1 MSVRYERKGAAV
13 WLTIDRAD
21 AANALSRAVVDGLR
35 AGVARASSEDCRAI
49 VIAGAGDK
57 AFCAGADLKERRG
70 MSADDT
76 RRFLDD
82 LNAMMSEVAAAPRV
96 VIAAVGGVA
105 LGGGTELALACDVRV
120 ANERAQFGLTEVRLG
135 IIPGAGGTQRLAR
148 VVGVARAK
156 EMILFGGRVDAQRA
170 LAIGLVS
177 EVGDL
182 ETIVAKRVDE
192 LAACAPIAV
201 AKAKEAIDR
210 GFDLPIAEALAL
222 ERACYEVTLTTED
235 RQEGLRAFAEKRKP
249 EFKGR

>member
-35 AGVARASSEDCRAI
+35 DGIRRASSEDCRAI

-70 MSADDT
+70 MSADET
-76 RRFLDD
+76 RKFLDD
-82 LNAMMSEVAAAPRV
+82 LNAMMNDVAATPRV

-148 VVGVARAK
+148 IVGVARAK

-170 LAIGLVS
+170 LAIGLVN

-210 GFDLPIAEALAL
+210 GFDLPIAEGLAL

-235 RQEGLRAFAEKRKP
+235 RQEGLRAFGEKRKP